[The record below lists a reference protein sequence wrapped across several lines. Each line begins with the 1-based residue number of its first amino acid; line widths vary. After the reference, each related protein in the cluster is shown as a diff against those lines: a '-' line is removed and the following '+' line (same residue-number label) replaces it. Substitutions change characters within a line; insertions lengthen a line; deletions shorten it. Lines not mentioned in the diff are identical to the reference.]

1 MERPCVA
8 WDGSIIH
15 DQPKSVKVNNSSDRA
30 NELNSRAVFNRIFHP
45 NDYAK
50 WQIIQVFKLLSST
63 NQNHSISGRK
73 RRRNQNTRGRNR
85 KKNKKKEH
93 GLSLHNA
100 QWT

>member
-1 MERPCVA
+1 M
-8 WDGSIIH
+8 
-15 DQPKSVKVNNSSDRA
+15 VNNSSDRA

-50 WQIIQVFKLLSST
+50 WQIIQVFKLSST
-63 NQNHSISGRK
+63 NQNHSVSGRK